1 MQFPEQSGVVALP
14 AGGVGS
20 PNKQSAV
27 PGQSESS
34 LPGHAAPPA
43 TSEQLDPLFYSS
55 AVAGIPPEQGLR
67 PERREEC
74 SQATSIATW
83 RRTPPARLTSNRQKC
98 STHIRR
104 RALTRPGFSQSIVM
118 LTTTLVR
125 SE

>member
-43 TSEQLDPLFYSS
+43 TWEQLDPHFHSS
-55 AVAGIPPEQGLR
+55 AVAGIPPEQGLL

-74 SQATSIATW
+74 SPATLIAT
-83 RRTPPARLTSNRQKC
+83 RRKTPLARLTSNRQKY

-104 RALTRPGFSQSIVM
+104 RAPTRPGFSQSIVM
-118 LTTTLVR
+118 PTTRLVR
-125 SE
+125 SQ